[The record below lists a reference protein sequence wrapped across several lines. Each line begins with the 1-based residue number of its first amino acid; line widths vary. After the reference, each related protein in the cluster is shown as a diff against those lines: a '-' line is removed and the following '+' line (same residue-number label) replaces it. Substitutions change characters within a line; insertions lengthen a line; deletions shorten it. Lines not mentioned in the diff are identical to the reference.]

1 MRTIPPF
8 EQLLKLEVA
17 TNQIGG
23 GRQAVEII
31 DLERGDL
38 VGAEKS
44 VVGIA
49 PRATPVTLTAVF
61 EMIHQPEPSWTICSA
76 DVCSLA
82 QALPGVRPSSLFT
95 RRLVW

>member
-1 MRTIPPF
+1 MRTIHPF

-38 VGAEKS
+38 IGAEEG

-49 PRATPVTLTAVF
+49 PRATPVTITAVF
-61 EMIHQPEPSWTICSA
+61 EMIHQPETEL
-76 DVCSLA
+76 DDM
-82 QALPGVRPSSLFT
+82 PGRCV
-95 RRLVW
+95 